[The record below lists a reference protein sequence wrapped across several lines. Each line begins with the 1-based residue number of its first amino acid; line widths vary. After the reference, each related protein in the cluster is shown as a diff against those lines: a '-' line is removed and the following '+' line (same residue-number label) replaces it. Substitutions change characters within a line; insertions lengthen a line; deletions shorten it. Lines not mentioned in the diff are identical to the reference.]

1 MKIGFI
7 ITSTGW
13 GGLEMNTIKLSTSLN
28 SLGYSITLFTQEES
42 TIYKKN
48 SPAFEST
55 VLIKRNKKYFDFKT
69 AKQIAKTLKE
79 KEISTII
86 IVDNKDLDVIAWVKR
101 LYFKNLKIIYQ
112 QHMQIGIPKKN
123 PLQTF
128 RFKTIDKWISPLNYL
143 VNEIELQ
150 TKFPTNKIVKIPIG
164 VDTERFFKNTTS
176 KEEAL
181 KNLSIDDS
189 LPLIGI
195 IGRISEKKGQLFLL
209 ETMLQL
215 KKEGI
220 NFNLLIF
227 GSATINDLECQNYN
241 EKIHQFTESN
251 NLNNNVYFIEHQ
263 ENISLFY
270 NSIDIFVLAS
280 ESETYGMVTIEA
292 MLSGLP
298 ILATKSGGTSD
309 ILNNGEFGKLY
320 PFGSHTELA
329 NQIKWTL
336 NNLEKVREIG
346 LLAKKNAF
354 HNYTLENEV
363 TQIDILLKSL

>member
-42 TIYKKN
+42 TIFKKN
-48 SPAFEST
+48 SPSFESS

-69 AKQIAKTLKE
+69 AKQIATVLKE
-79 KEISTII
+79 KEISTILI
-86 IVDNKDLDVIAWVKR
+86 FDNKDLDVIAWAKS
-101 LYFKNLKIIYQ
+101 LYYKDLKIVYQ

-128 RFKTIDKWISPLNYL
+128 RFKTIDKWISPLDYL
-143 VNEIELQ
+143 IKEIGIQ
-150 TKFPTNKIVKIPIG
+150 TKFPTDRIVKIPIG

-181 KNLSIDDS
+181 TKLSIDNS
-189 LPLIGI
+189 LPLVGI

-209 ETMLQL
+209 ETMLKL
-215 KKEGI
+215 KKEGV

-227 GSATINDLECQNYN
+227 GSATVNDLECQNYN
-241 EKIHQFTESN
+241 TKIHDFTKSN
-251 NLNNNVYFIEHQ
+251 NLTEKVYFIEHQ

-292 MLSGLP
+292 MLSELP

-309 ILNNGEFGKLY
+309 ILQNGKFGKLY
-320 PFGSHTELA
+320 KYGSHSELA
-329 NQIKWTL
+329 KELKWTL
-336 NNLEKVREIG
+336 NKLEEAKNMG
-346 LLAKKNAF
+346 QLAKVNALQT
-354 HNYTLENEV
+354 YTLDKEV
-363 TQIDILLKSL
+363 TKIDKLLNSL